1 MMNAEPRPVPSPAAR
16 RSFERRLQEL
26 ALPAYDAAFECLLP
40 DSGALEAAIARELA
54 RLGGYGVASVPLS
67 ALVHP
72 DDQAL
77 LGRHLAAVRR
87 GRRDVCVI
95 RMQTVGGDSRWL
107 GLTTRPGPDPED
119 DRVLL
124 AYGLI
129 LDLARRNRTQRAP
142 VRALRM
148 RAA

>member
-1 MMNAEPRPVPSPAAR
+1 MNAEPRPVPSPAAR

-26 ALPAYDAAFECLLP
+26 ALPAYDAAYECRLHEA
-40 DSGALEAAIARELA
+40 GALEAAVARELA
-54 RLGGYGVASVPLS
+54 RLGGYGAASAPLS
-67 ALVHP
+67 AFVHP

-95 RMQTVGGDSRWL
+95 RVQTANGEVRWL

-119 DRVLL
+119 DQVLL

-129 LDLARRNRTQRAP
+129 LDLARRSRTQRGQVRP
-142 VRALRM
+142 MRVRA
-148 RAA
+148 A